1 MLIIKVHKKNENE
14 NFLKKLFN
22 KNITDYFI
30 SLFKKKKINI
40 IDDSNSLEFI
50 FSDEQK
56 ESEDQTTIEITY
68 KKTITINNLDLEDKQ
83 CLDKTIS
90 EIKNFCDQAVNINNY
105 VYLPLNMREKKNANT
120 RTSPS
125 GNRI

>member
-1 MLIIKVHKKNENE
+1 MLIIKINKKKENE

-22 KNITDYFI
+22 KSITDYFI
-30 SLFKKKKINI
+30 SIFKKKKINI

-56 ESEDQTTIEITY
+56 ENEDHTTIEITY
-68 KKTITINNLDLEDKQ
+68 KKTITINNSELEDKQ

-90 EIKNFCDQAVNINNY
+90 EIKNFCDQTVNINNY
-105 VYLPLNMREKKNANT
+105 VYLPLNMREKNNANN
-120 RTSPS
+120 RTSLTRN
-125 GNRI
+125 GI

>member
-68 KKTITINNLDLEDKQ
+68 KKTITINNLNLEDKQ